1 LPRSLSLGLICAGLT
16 VSDIN
21 GREPKPKLDRA
32 IQDKIG
38 RELRAM
44 YEELLRQPLPEN
56 LTAPLRAIDEVHS
69 SRQRLNQALEAM
81 RAASSAQGAQQERA
95 APEVIQKASSA

>member
-1 LPRSLSLGLICAGLT
+1 
-16 VSDIN
+16 VSEN
-21 GREPKPKLDRA
+21 HGPKPKIDRA

-56 LTAPLRAIDEVHS
+56 LTAPLRAIDEVQS
-69 SRQRLNQALEAM
+69 SRQRLKEVLEAM
-81 RAASSAQGAQQERA
+81 RAAQCTAGIRSPSPG
-95 APEVIQKASSA
+95 PDLVSVKSHKVKAG

>member
-1 LPRSLSLGLICAGLT
+1 MT
-16 VSDIN
+16 DQT
-21 GREPKPKLDRA
+21 GRETKPRIDRV

-56 LTAPLRAIDEVHS
+56 LTAPLRAIEEVQS
-69 SRQRLNQALEAM
+69 SQQRLREVLKTM
-81 RAASSAQGAQQERA
+81 RGESCAVPHSNVTPLPTARRA
-95 APEVIQKASSA
+95 

>member
-1 LPRSLSLGLICAGLT
+1 MADNKRPMI
-16 VSDIN
+16 
-21 GREPKPKLDRA
+21 DRA

-56 LTAPLRAIDEVHS
+56 LTAPLRALDEVHS
-69 SRQRLNQALEAM
+69 SRKRLKEALEAM
-81 RAASSAQGAQQERA
+81 RHPTVASKAEIMSSPKAKRA
-95 APEVIQKASSA
+95 